1 MCIFL
6 YIGDSSFSFLFSR
19 IFKVISMYRLCQD
32 IWCFTIQYFFP
43 YISCLGDMVFIY
55 IGYFLIQKPF
65 SFCILPKLSVL
76 PIYSEYHP
84 FCNVFPIY
92 RITPFLFLRL
102 CPEFVYFPIN
112 AFSSYIYIGNRHFFF
127 LSSPQRV
134 FLYIGSIH
142 FLYTLPQYFLY
153 IFFCTLPRF
162 LIYIAISLQGVSYI
176 SFLFFVLPR
185 LIAISL
191 YIYIVNFC
199 ILPRLIYSIR
209 DITSL
214 FLYFAQI
221 QGCFYLDSCRRYF
234 SIYSK
239 NTISFLYLAKV
250 VSIFS
255 YIGIFPIY
263 KTIWT
268 LFSFLSLPRLVPYIE
283 IQYIFYIYKYFP
295 YSVFCIYIG

>member
-6 YIGDSSFSFLFSR
+6 YRRFLFSFLVSR
-19 IFKVISMYRLCQD
+19 IFKVLSMYRLCQD
-32 IWCFTIQYFFP
+32 I
-43 YISCLGDMVFIY
+43 YIVLKT
-55 IGYFLIQKPF
+55 LF
-65 SFCILPKLSVL
+65 SLYILPKLSVL

-162 LIYIAISLQGVSYI
+162 LIYIAISL
-176 SFLFFVLPR
+176 
-185 LIAISL
+185 
-191 YIYIVNFC
+191 
-199 ILPRLIYSIR
+199 
-209 DITSL
+209 
-214 FLYFAQI
+214 
-221 QGCFYLDSCRRYF
+221 
-234 SIYSK
+234 
-239 NTISFLYLAKV
+239 
-250 VSIFS
+250 
-255 YIGIFPIY
+255 
-263 KTIWT
+263 
-268 LFSFLSLPRLVPYIE
+268 
-283 IQYIFYIYKYFP
+283 
-295 YSVFCIYIG
+295 